1 MRRTFLCLFGC
12 FVLLSSF
19 LAFEK
24 DATAAITKSKVDL
37 FYLPPDEIA
46 TAPKHPYDPNKDIHF
61 TDGNKATEIKGPLSL
76 DFVPNI
82 QFHAQKGSWE
92 EERYYAPLIQ
102 VQRSDEKGLEQV
114 PNFVQVTDDRGSL
127 SGWTLVLRQNGQF
140 RNGAHEL
147 EGTEIKLSK
156 LHMVSG
162 ESKRPPIAFQ
172 EITLDPDGKESS
184 LVIQAKKGTGAGTW
198 LGLFGKDNQEAQ
210 TAISVTVPGEVTKE
224 QGKYQTSLTWELHD
238 SPI

>member
-1 MRRTFLCLFGC
+1 M
-12 FVLLSSF
+12 LSSF